1 MDDLRILSST
11 FILKVKL
18 SALVWCVPQIEYMLW
33 RWTAQI
39 VGVKALVL
47 PPRLGVHKVFLLA

>member
-18 SALVWCVPQIEYMLW
+18 SGLVWCVPQIEYMLW
-33 RWTAQI
+33 MWTTQL
-39 VGVKALVL
+39 VGVKVLV
-47 PPRLGVHKVFLLA
+47 